1 MMAARPKQYDDD
13 DGRVICNMDVDGMPW
28 HDKRIRREKKE
39 QQRVIAAGQTDR
51 EQMTKAEARQ
61 FTFHAILAGMLIA
74 LVFSAAWVL
83 FILFCTQIWFR

>member
-1 MMAARPKQYDDD
+1 
-13 DGRVICNMDVDGMPW
+13 V
-28 HDKRIRREKKE
+28 
-39 QQRVIAAGQTDR
+39 QQRAIVAGQTDR

-83 FILFCTQIWFR
+83 FILFCTQVWFR